1 YESTTFPGMNY
12 VDYYALFTFD
22 ATWLLIQSLQQLCSL
37 NSNSSACIQF
47 LNNSFCFNKYFINSN
62 KLFNL
67 INNLDYFGVTGKIQ
81 FNQNQTDRI
90 DGINYILKNI
100 QIISNYLNFLPVLIW
115 SSTTN
120 WTLYSPTSLIIWPGN
135 SLIIPSE
142 YPSLSGIHLRIALV
156 ETPPFTMLTQQQQ

>member
-1 YESTTFPGMNY
+1 
-12 VDYYALFTFD
+12 
-22 ATWLLIQSLQQLCSL
+22 
-37 NSNSSACIQF
+37 
-47 LNNSFCFNKYFINSN
+47 N

-67 INNLDYFGVTGKIQ
+67 INNLHYFGVTGKIQ

-90 DGINYILKNI
+90 EGINYILKNI
-100 QIISNYLNFLPVLIW
+100 QIISNNVNFVPVLIW

-142 YPSLSGIHLRIALV
+142 YPSLSGINLRIALI
-156 ETPPFTMLTQQQQ
+156 ETPPFTMLTQQQQMKEETNETKLIGYIPDLIDLLTNQMGFIPNLTL